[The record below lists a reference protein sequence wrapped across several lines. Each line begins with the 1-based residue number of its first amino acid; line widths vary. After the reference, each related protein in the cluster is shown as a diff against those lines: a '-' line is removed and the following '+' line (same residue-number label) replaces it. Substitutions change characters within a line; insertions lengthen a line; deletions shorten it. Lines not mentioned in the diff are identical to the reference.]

1 MRHNLNRRAVIA
13 ESLAEIDELPD
24 QALTNR
30 GEVTGIG
37 PHIPLADTITAV
49 IGVKLT
55 AKASGLFVLYVHGLA
70 AAAVAGDVV
79 TWTVDTY
86 TDAVVGT
93 PLTLPGNAAAVGVSC
108 FSDNSGAGIAPSAGA
123 TAATVISADAVTLG
137 TAYTGDKYTWAGI
150 VTTNGAVVPKG
161 STFYATLSITDSV
174 AARAVTQASISAYE
188 LP

>member
-30 GEVTGIG
+30 GEVTGNS

-49 IGVKLT
+49 LGVKLT

-70 AAAVAGDVV
+70 AAAAAGDVV

-93 PLTLPGNAAAVGVSC
+93 PLTLPGNAAPVGVNC
-108 FSDNSGAGIAPSAGA
+108 VSDNSGAGIAPSAGA
-123 TAATVISADAVTLG
+123 TAAQVITADAVTLG
-137 TAYTGDKYTWAGI
+137 TAAVGDKFMWGGI
-150 VTTNGAVVPKG
+150 VTANNAAVPKG

-174 AARAVTQASISAYE
+174 AARAVTQASVSAYE